1 MKRKLKNNKGIT
13 LIALV
18 VTIVVLLILA
28 GVSISML
35 TGENGII
42 TQAQQSKLQ
51 TEIGK
56 EKEYITL
63 SVSAVK
69 GDKIS
74 RGDTSEITS
83 GELQNEINNYTDEA
97 TVTGSGTLTVTYESG
112 RSYEVD
118 QDGNIEQK
126 EELTPEEAKKIV
138 YATGCEDG
146 LIIET
151 ADGTVYY
158 KEEFQ
163 KTGFQQIEITDEK
176 IITTNGIKEAGENYF
191 VDNQGKVYTWGR
203 NSYGQLGNGT
213 DENSNMPICISDI
226 EGNALRGK
234 NIIKIQGYDIIT
246 ALDSEGKV
254 YTWGRNR
261 YGQLGNG
268 SDIEYSNEPICISEI
283 EGNALRGKNIIK
295 IQGYNTITVLDS
307 EGKVYT
313 WGRNNYGQLGNG
325 TNEDS
330 NVPICIS
337 DIPDNV
343 LNGNNIVEMQS
354 DGSTMIAIDN
364 EGKVYTWG
372 DNEYCQ
378 LGDGTGGEYGDY
390 SNEPICISALKGN
403 ALNGKNIVEIQS
415 IEDTMIAIDNEGK
428 VYTWGDNYSGK
439 LGNGTNEN
447 SNEPICIS
455 DIEKNALNGKN
466 IVKIQYNILFEG
478 YTMIALDSEGK
489 VYTWGYNGD
498 GQLGNGTGGEYGD
511 YSNEPICISE
521 IERNVLNGKKIVEI
535 QGESSTMIAIDNE
548 GKIYAWGSNMKG
560 QLVNGSDIEYSNE
573 PICITDN
580 KESALFAKKIEQIFI
595 NALNRYMAY
604 LYLTQ
609 EGDLYAYVYI
619 MDM

>member
-1 MKRKLKNNKGIT
+1 MRRNERGIT

-69 GDKIS
+69 GDKVS

-83 GELQNEINNYTDEA
+83 SELQIEINKYTDEA

-268 SDIEYSNEPICISEI
+268 TDVEYSNETICISEI
-283 EGNALRGKNIIK
+283 EGN
-295 IQGYNTITVLDS
+295 
-307 EGKVYT
+307 
-313 WGRNNYGQLGNG
+313 
-325 TNEDS
+325 
-330 NVPICIS
+330 
-337 DIPDNV
+337 
-343 LNGNNIVEMQS
+343 
-354 DGSTMIAIDN
+354 
-364 EGKVYTWG
+364 
-372 DNEYCQ
+372 
-378 LGDGTGGEYGDY
+378 
-390 SNEPICISALKGN
+390 
-403 ALNGKNIVEIQS
+403 EIR
-415 IEDTMIAIDNEGK
+415 
-428 VYTWGDNYSGK
+428 
-439 LGNGTNEN
+439 
-447 SNEPICIS
+447 
-455 DIEKNALNGKN
+455 EKNNKN
-466 IVKIQYNILFEG
+466 TRI
-478 YTMIALDSEGK
+478 
-489 VYTWGYNGD
+489 
-498 GQLGNGTGGEYGD
+498 
-511 YSNEPICISE
+511 
-521 IERNVLNGKKIVEI
+521 
-535 QGESSTMIAIDNE
+535 
-548 GKIYAWGSNMKG
+548 
-560 QLVNGSDIEYSNE
+560 
-573 PICITDN
+573 
-580 KESALFAKKIEQIFI
+580 
-595 NALNRYMAY
+595 
-604 LYLTQ
+604 
-609 EGDLYAYVYI
+609 
-619 MDM
+619 